1 MDVRVHMIICFLCL
15 WSQHLVLLLT
25 SNHASLSVF
34 RMHSLAYSSTAI
46 TAFST
51 FCFKSVELP
60 KYFIQK
66 GFLSS
71 FYSSNQTKHVGTNM
85 WLQSFVVSV
94 KATVT
99 VTVRLSGNQKW
110 SSMYSVGEPLED
122 GCHTGRISV
131 ATGLANCYT
140 GKDALEIRNHHV
152 ITWCRTH
159 E

>member
-60 KYFIQK
+60 KAGVLEAYFIQK

-85 WLQSFVVSV
+85 
-94 KATVT
+94 
-99 VTVRLSGNQKW
+99 
-110 SSMYSVGEPLED
+110 
-122 GCHTGRISV
+122 
-131 ATGLANCYT
+131 
-140 GKDALEIRNHHV
+140 
-152 ITWCRTH
+152 
-159 E
+159 